1 MNTTVK
7 KLRIQLLG
15 AIISVF
21 VSFVAISSATY
32 AWYVSN
38 TTVTGT
44 ASTISAMANNFVLQI
59 GLLENGAQHG
69 DNNQSLQAETLGG
82 KISPS
87 STHNMKD
94 WYVCNEWKTD
104 GLVHSYMIPS
114 DIDSKGKYVGADGEH
129 YAFLCGEY
137 ILYTITET
145 GNCDVYLSPD
155 DLNKYITVTQT
166 AGEEESTTVP
176 GSIRV
181 GITTQLMKADG
192 LGVDTTQPEKLVL
205 VYAPQNET
213 GKGNDSGAISGWT
226 CVKDT
231 TSLMT
236 VPYTYIYGTETVAS
250 DGKTY
255 IATKDGDN
263 YSAPTTNGATIAT
276 NVGYNGVAMRVY
288 IWLEGTDAEC
298 INTNGEEV
306 DTSTYNV
313 TVSLAGV
320 TTR

>member
-1 MNTTVK
+1 MNSTVK
-7 KLRIQLLG
+7 KLKIQLLG
-15 AIISVF
+15 AIVSVF
-21 VSFVAISSATY
+21 VSFIAISSATY

-38 TTVTGT
+38 TTVKGT

-87 STHNMKD
+87 STQNMKD

-114 DIDSKGKYVGADGEH
+114 GIDSKGKYFGADGEH

-181 GITTQLMKADG
+181 GITTQKMKDDG
-192 LGVDTTQPEKLVL
+192 SGVDTTQPEELVL

-213 GKGNDSGAISGWT
+213 GKGNDSGAINGWT
-226 CVKDT
+226 CVKDD
-231 TSLMT
+231 TSLMA
-236 VPYTYIYGTETVAS
+236 VPYTYIYGTETRAS

-255 IATKDGDN
+255 VATKDGDD
-263 YSAPTTNGATIAT
+263 YLAPTTNGATIAS

-288 IWLEGTDAEC
+288 VWLEGTDAEC
-298 INTNGEEV
+298 VNTNGEA
-306 DTSTYNV
+306 DDMSTYSV
-313 TVSLAGV
+313 VLTLVGV
-320 TTR
+320 AK

>member
-1 MNTTVK
+1 MNITVK
-7 KLRIQLLG
+7 KLKIQLLG

-87 STHNMKD
+87 STQNMKD
-94 WYVCNEWKTD
+94 WYVCNEWQTD
-104 GLVHSYMIPS
+104 GLVHSYMIPTG
-114 DIDSKGKYVGADGEH
+114 IDSKGKYVGTDGEH

-137 ILYTITET
+137 VLYTITET
-145 GNCDVYLSPD
+145 GTCDVYLSPD

-166 AGEEESTTVP
+166 SGEETSTTVP
-176 GSIRV
+176 GSIRI
-181 GITTQLMKADG
+181 GITIQPMKADG
-192 LGVDTTQPEKLVL
+192 TEVDTTQPEKLIL

-213 GKGNDSGAISGWT
+213 GKGNDFGAISGWT

-236 VPYTYIYGTETVAS
+236 VPYIYIYGTETVAS

-255 IATKDGDN
+255 VATKDEDN
-263 YSAPTTNGATIAT
+263 YLAPATNGATIAT

-288 IWLEGTDAEC
+288 IWLEGTDADC
-298 INTNGEEV
+298 INTNGEK
-306 DTSTYNV
+306 DDMSTYNV

-320 TTR
+320 AS

>member
-1 MNTTVK
+1 MNSTVK
-7 KLRIQLLG
+7 QLRIQLLS
-15 AIISVF
+15 AIISAF
-21 VSFVAISSATY
+21 VSFIAISSATY

-69 DNNQSLQAETLGG
+69 DNNQSLQAEVLGG

-87 STHNMKD
+87 STSNMKD
-94 WYVCNEWKTD
+94 WYVCNEWKID
-104 GLVHSYMIPS
+104 GLVHSYMIPTG
-114 DIDSKGKYVGADGEH
+114 IDSKGKYVGTDGEH

-137 ILYTITET
+137 VLYTITET
-145 GNCDVYLSPD
+145 GICDVYLSPD

-166 AGEEESTTVP
+166 AGEETSTTVP
-176 GSIRV
+176 GSIRI
-181 GITTQLMKADG
+181 GITTQPMKADG
-192 LGVDTTQPEKLVL
+192 SGVDTTQPEKLVL
-205 VYAPQNET
+205 VYALQNET
-213 GKGNDSGAISGWT
+213 GKGNDSGAIDGWT

-231 TSLMT
+231 TSLMA
-236 VPYTYIYGTETVAS
+236 VPYTYIYGTETTAS

-255 IATKDGDN
+255 VATKDEEN

-288 IWLEGTDAEC
+288 IWLEGTDADC
-298 INTNGEEV
+298 INTNGEE
-306 DTSTYNV
+306 DNTSTYNV
-313 TVSLAGV
+313 TVNLAGV
-320 TTR
+320 AK

>member
-1 MNTTVK
+1 MNSTVK
-7 KLRIQLLG
+7 QLRIQLLS
-15 AIISVF
+15 AIISAF
-21 VSFVAISSATY
+21 VSFIAISSATY

-69 DNNQSLQAETLGG
+69 DNNQSLQAEVLGG

-87 STHNMKD
+87 STSNMKD

-104 GLVHSYMIPS
+104 GLVHSYMIPTG
-114 DIDSKGKYVGADGEH
+114 IDSKGKYVGTDGEH

-137 ILYTITET
+137 VLYTITET
-145 GNCDVYLSPD
+145 GICDVYLSPD

-166 AGEEESTTVP
+166 AGEETSTTVP
-176 GSIRV
+176 GSIRI
-181 GITTQLMKADG
+181 GITTQPMKADG
-192 LGVDTTQPEKLVL
+192 SGVDTTQPEKLVL
-205 VYAPQNET
+205 VYALQNET
-213 GKGNDSGAISGWT
+213 GKGNDSGAIDGWT

-231 TSLMT
+231 TSLMA
-236 VPYTYIYGTETVAS
+236 VPYTYIYGTETTAS

-255 IATKDGDN
+255 VATKDEEN

-288 IWLEGTDAEC
+288 IWLEGTDADC
-298 INTNGEEV
+298 INTNGEE
-306 DTSTYNV
+306 DNTSTYNV
-313 TVSLAGV
+313 TVNLAGV
-320 TTR
+320 AK

>member
-1 MNTTVK
+1 MNATVK
-7 KLRIQLLG
+7 QLRIQLLG
-15 AIISVF
+15 AIISAF

-69 DNNQSLQAETLGG
+69 DNNQSLQAEVLGG

-87 STHNMKD
+87 STSNMKD

-145 GNCDVYLSPD
+145 GTCDVYLSPD

-166 AGEEESTTVP
+166 AGEEESTTIP

-181 GITTQLMKADG
+181 GITTQKMKADG
-192 LGVDTTQPEKLVL
+192 SGVDTTQPEKLVL

-213 GKGNDSGAISGWT
+213 GKGNDSGAINGWS
-226 CVKDT
+226 CVKDN

-236 VPYTYIYGTETVAS
+236 VPYTYIYGTETQAS

-255 IATKDGDN
+255 VATKEGDD
-263 YSAPTTNGATIAT
+263 YLAPTTNGATIAS

-288 IWLEGTDAEC
+288 IWLEGTDEEC
-298 INTNGEEV
+298 VNTNSEADDV
-306 DTSTYNV
+306 STYSV
-313 TVSLAGV
+313 VLTLAGV
-320 TTR
+320 AK

>member
-1 MNTTVK
+1 MNATVK
-7 KLRIQLLG
+7 QLRIQLLG
-15 AIISVF
+15 AIISAF

-69 DNNQSLQAETLGG
+69 DNNQSLQAEVLGG

-87 STHNMKD
+87 STSNMKD

-145 GNCDVYLSPD
+145 GTCDVYLSPD

-166 AGEEESTTVP
+166 AGEEESTTIP

-181 GITTQLMKADG
+181 GITTQKM
-192 LGVDTTQPEKLVL
+192 
-205 VYAPQNET
+205 NCR
-213 GKGNDSGAISGWT
+213 I
-226 CVKDT
+226 
-231 TSLMT
+231 
-236 VPYTYIYGTETVAS
+236 
-250 DGKTY
+250 
-255 IATKDGDN
+255 
-263 YSAPTTNGATIAT
+263 
-276 NVGYNGVAMRVY
+276 
-288 IWLEGTDAEC
+288 
-298 INTNGEEV
+298 
-306 DTSTYNV
+306 
-313 TVSLAGV
+313 
-320 TTR
+320 

>member
-15 AIISVF
+15 AIVSVF

-82 KISPS
+82 KITPS
-87 STHNMKD
+87 STKNMKE
-94 WYVCNEWKTD
+94 WYVCNEWQTD

-114 DIDSKGKYVGADGEH
+114 DIDSKGKYTGTDGEH

-137 ILYTITET
+137 VLYTITET
-145 GNCDVYLSPD
+145 GTCDVYLSPD

-166 AGEEESTTVP
+166 SGEEASTTVP
-176 GSIRV
+176 GSIRI
-181 GITTQLMKADG
+181 GITIQPMKADG
-192 LGVDTTQPEKLVL
+192 TEIDTTQPEKLVL

-213 GKGNDSGAISGWT
+213 GKGNDSGAINGWT

-255 IATKDGDN
+255 VATKDEDN
-263 YSAPTTNGATIAT
+263 YLAPAINGATIAT

-288 IWLEGTDAEC
+288 IWLEGTDADC
-298 INTNGEEV
+298 INTNGEE
-306 DTSTYNV
+306 DDMSTYNV
-313 TVSLAGV
+313 TVNLAGV
-320 TTR
+320 AS

>member
-1 MNTTVK
+1 MNITVK
-7 KLRIQLLG
+7 KLKIQLLG

-87 STHNMKD
+87 STQNMKD

-114 DIDSKGKYVGADGEH
+114 GIDSKGKYVGADGEH

-288 IWLEGTDAEC
+288 IWLEGTDADC
-298 INTNGEEV
+298 INTNGEED

-320 TTR
+320 AK

>member
-1 MNTTVK
+1 MNITIK
-7 KLRIQLLG
+7 KLKIQLLG
-15 AIISVF
+15 AIVSVF

-87 STHNMKD
+87 STQNMKD

-104 GLVHSYMIPS
+104 GLVHSYMIPAG
-114 DIDSKGKYVGADGEH
+114 IDSKGKYVGTDGEH

-137 ILYTITET
+137 VLYTITET
-145 GNCDVYLSPD
+145 GICDVYLSPD

-166 AGEEESTTVP
+166 SGEETSTTVP
-176 GSIRV
+176 GSIRI
-181 GITTQLMKADG
+181 GITIQPMKADG
-192 LGVDTTQPEKLVL
+192 TEVDITQPEKLVL
-205 VYAPQNET
+205 VYAPQNEI
-213 GKGNDSGAISGWT
+213 GKGNDSGAINGWT

-255 IATKDGDN
+255 VATKDGDD
-263 YSAPTTNGATIAT
+263 YLAPTTNGATIAS

-298 INTNGEEV
+298 VNTNGEA
-306 DTSTYNV
+306 DDMSTYNV
-313 TVSLAGV
+313 TVSLTGV
-320 TTR
+320 AS

>member
-1 MNTTVK
+1 MNITVK

-87 STHNMKD
+87 STQNMKD

-104 GLVHSYMIPS
+104 GLVHSYMIPEG
-114 DIDSKGKYVGADGEH
+114 IDSKGKYVGTDGEH

-137 ILYTITET
+137 VLYTITET
-145 GNCDVYLSPD
+145 GICDVYLSPD

-166 AGEEESTTVP
+166 SGEETSTTVP
-176 GSIRV
+176 GSIRI
-181 GITTQLMKADG
+181 GITIQPMKADG
-192 LGVDTTQPEKLVL
+192 TEVDATQPEKLVL
-205 VYAPQNET
+205 VYAPQNEI
-213 GKGNDSGAISGWT
+213 GKGNDSGAINGWT

-236 VPYTYIYGTETVAS
+236 VPYTYIYGTEPVAS

-255 IATKDGDN
+255 VATKDEDN
-263 YSAPTTNGATIAT
+263 YLAPATNGATIAS
-276 NVGYNGVAMRVY
+276 NVGYNGIAMRIY
-288 IWLEGTDAEC
+288 IWLEGTDADC
-298 INTNGEEV
+298 INTNGEE
-306 DTSTYNV
+306 DDMSTYNV
-313 TVSLAGV
+313 TVNLAGV
-320 TTR
+320 AS

>member
-1 MNTTVK
+1 MNTTAK
-7 KLRIQLLG
+7 QLRIQLLG

-21 VSFVAISSATY
+21 VTVAAISSAAY

-69 DNNQSLQAETLGG
+69 DNNQSLQAEVLGG

-87 STHNMKD
+87 STSNMKD

-114 DIDSKGKYVGADGEH
+114 DIDSKGKYVGTDGEH

-145 GNCDVYLSPD
+145 GTCDVYLSPD

-166 AGEEESTTVP
+166 AGEEKSTTIP

-181 GITTQLMKADG
+181 GITTQKMKADG
-192 LGVDTTQPEKLVL
+192 SGVDTTQPEKLVL

-213 GKGNDSGAISGWT
+213 GKGNDSGAMNGWT
-226 CVKDT
+226 CVKDH

-236 VPYTYIYGTETVAS
+236 VPYTYIYGTETQAS

-255 IATKDGDN
+255 VAEKEGDD
-263 YSAPTTNGATIAT
+263 YSAPAVNGAAIASD
-276 NVGYNGVAMRVY
+276 VGYNGVAMRVY

-298 INTNGEEV
+298 VNTNGEA
-306 DTSTYNV
+306 DDMSTYSV
-313 TVSLAGV
+313 VLTLAGV
-320 TTR
+320 AK